1 MRTSPPLLAPIFRS
15 NGQAA
20 ILAEILLTG
29 ETVSLPELIR
39 RTGLTRTTVHREVTR
54 LAEAGILLI
63 ETLGREWHI
72 SANPDNP
79 VAEHIRAILAITF
92 GPGPMLTEALE
103 RIEGVETAA
112 VFGSFAARASG
123 EPGPPPAD
131 IDVLVLG
138 QPDVR
143 EVYAACR
150 DIGDQVGRPVNAT
163 VMTGEEWRD
172 AVEADAAFAVDVLSH
187 PTLALIGDLH

>member
-1 MRTSPPLLAPIFRS
+1 MLAPIFRS

-39 RTGLTRTTVHREVTR
+39 RIGLTRTTVHREVTR

-63 ETLGREWHI
+63 KTVGREWQI
-72 SANPDNP
+72 SANAENP
-79 VAEHIRAILAITF
+79 VVEHIRAILAITF
-92 GPGPMLTEALE
+92 GPGPMLTGALE
-103 RIEGVETAA
+103 QIEGVEAA
-112 VFGSFAARASG
+112 AIFGSYAARASG
-123 EPGPPPAD
+123 VAGPPPAD

-138 QPDVR
+138 TPDIR

-150 DIGDQVGRPVNAT
+150 DIEDQVGRPVNAT
-163 VMTGEEWRD
+163 VMSTGEWQD
-172 AVEADAAFAVDVLSH
+172 AVDSEAAFAVDVLSH
-187 PTLALIGDLH
+187 PTLALIGDLR